1 MNFNIGSVG
10 HTNEYNLFKNMTEE
24 GINLYGIPVKYLI
37 TEKVNKDFIFGEWS
51 HLKVNKDSVF
61 EIYMLPVESESWSSQ
76 GDLFSKFG
84 LQNLDTIQ
92 VIISVKTMEEIHPNI
107 VNRTGK
113 GFDWIIGNLVVLPSN
128 KIMEITN
135 IDTEVQGLNNI
146 FTYDLN
152 KNAYQLTLRQYI
164 ANNDDYSKAS
174 DITESSEF
182 DYEDFG
188 NLASIFGSDSDNK
201 ENVDSLSNEVQDEI
215 IYPNEP
221 RSKPIRRK
229 DKENSP
235 FGYLG

>member
-1 MNFNIGSVG
+1 MNFNIGSPG

-24 GINLYGIPVKYLI
+24 GINLYGIPVKYI
-37 TEKVNKDFIFGEWS
+37 KAEKVNKDFVFGEWS
-51 HLKVNKDSVF
+51 HIKVDYENIY
-61 EIYMLPVESESWSSQ
+61 EIYMLPVESETWSSQ

-107 VNRTGK
+107 VTRTGK
-113 GFDWIIGNLVVLPSN
+113 GFDFIIGNLVVLPSN

-135 IDTEVQGLNNI
+135 IETEVQGLNNI

-174 DITESSEF
+174 DITESDEY

-188 NLASIFGSDSDNK
+188 NLASIFGSNDESK
-201 ENVDSLSNEVQDEI
+201 EEIESRSTEIQDEV

-221 RSKPIRRK
+221 RIKPIRRK